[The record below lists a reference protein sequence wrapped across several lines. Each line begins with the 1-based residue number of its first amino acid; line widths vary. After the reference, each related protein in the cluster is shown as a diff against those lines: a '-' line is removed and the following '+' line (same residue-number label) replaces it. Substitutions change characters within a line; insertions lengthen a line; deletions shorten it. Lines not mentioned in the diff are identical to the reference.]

1 MLMVRNGDS
10 LQRFVFKLSK
20 NCEKFNVIIVNR
32 DREIDRHNVYITN
45 LYFVVFRI
53 LDLSQHNVWS
63 RSVQVME
70 QISSSDEDSTA
81 DCSHL
86 SALNLAHNQ
95 FTAVPTVLSC
105 LAVNLTR
112 LNMAYNRYSCV
123 SMNITVLVKSE

>member
-1 MLMVRNGDS
+1 MFHQVLNKS
-10 LQRFVFKLSK
+10 SI
-20 NCEKFNVIIVNR
+20 NII
-32 DREIDRHNVYITN
+32 IT
-45 LYFVVFRI
+45 YFYYVFRI

-70 QISSSDEDSTA
+70 QISSSDEDNSM

-112 LNMAYNRYSCV
+112 LNMAYNR
-123 SMNITVLVKSE
+123 